1 MQNDAVSEVI
11 GSILLISLVVL
22 AVVIVGVGIL
32 SQPPPIKIQELNVIA
47 GNNTTTLFLFHDGGD
62 VMMPGE
68 YFLQIDNN
76 RIYPDIPW
84 RIGDTLDIPITM
96 MPERI
101 QIISMRGGQE
111 TLIRTVDTGEVTG
124 GGRPI
129 TPGPIPPAPNGT
141 TCSEEQLI
149 TYLEE
154 NYVNYYSEKLNSD
167 SIYFTRLEKGNK
179 AYVYGYINFTINSS
193 GSYLFVEGNQINLN
207 IGSQISI
214 YVAPP
219 NPERNPEIRFFSV
232 GGKGWSMM
240 LTGTGTDV
248 GQIRVNGNQVGT
260 TLTDSW
266 ITSFNDFESSFV
278 VHIQDNAGPEPTR
291 LIIENATVVDGNNQ
305 DRFDLFNIRPA
316 EPELLMFHYP
326 RAVGAPIFFI
336 GQMDSLSQNDVSIYP

>member
-11 GSILLISLVVL
+11 GSVLLISLVVL

-32 SQPPPIKIQELNVIA
+32 SQPPPVKIQELNVIA

-62 VMMPGE
+62 AMMPGE
-68 YFLQIDNN
+68 YFLQIDDD
-76 RIYPDIPW
+76 RIYPDTPW

-124 GGRPI
+124 GGQPI
-129 TPGPIPPAPNGT
+129 TPGPIAPVPNGT
-141 TCSEEQLI
+141 VCSEEQLI
-149 TYLEE
+149 IYLEE
-154 NYVNYYSEKLNSD
+154 NYINYYTEKLESD

-179 AYVYGYINFTINSS
+179 AYVFGFINFTIDAS
-193 GSYLFVEGNQINLN
+193 GSYLFIGNSQISLTEG
-207 IGSQISI
+207 SEISI

-219 NPERNPEIRFFSV
+219 NPERNPEIRLFSV

-240 LTGTGTDV
+240 LTGTGNDV

-266 ITSFNDFESSFV
+266 ITSFTDFESSFTI
-278 VHIQDNAGPEPTR
+278 HIEDNAGPQPTR
-291 LIIENATVVDGNNQ
+291 LITENTTVVDGNNQ
-305 DRFDLFNIRPA
+305 DTFELINIRPA
-316 EPELLMFHYP
+316 EPELLMLNFP
-326 RAVGAPIFFI
+326 RSDGSPIFFI
-336 GQMDSLSQNDVSIYP
+336 GQMDSITRNGISIYP